1 MLKKHKLSGAQIPD
15 QLKTIPSPPRELF
28 VIGDLKSL
36 LKKPRLTIVGSRKVT
51 PYGKSVT
58 GKFAREA
65 AEAGI
70 VIISGL
76 ALGVDSIAH
85 QAVLSVGGLTVAVLP
100 SGIDQIYPRS
110 HTGLAREILQKNG
123 ALISEYPDKTEPFP
137 SNFVARNRLVA
148 GLGDAILVTEAAE
161 KSGTLHT
168 VNFALEQ
175 GKPVLVVP
183 GNITSPLSAGTN
195 NLLKS
200 GAIPVTSI
208 EDILDAMKI
217 TARVK
222 SQEIIAS
229 SPEEYVIL
237 SLLKEGVTDGND
249 LLIKSGLAASQFNH
263 TMTMLEITGRIKPL
277 GNNHW
282 TRN

>member
-1 MLKKHKLSGAQIPD
+1 MLKKHKLSVSDIPAQL
-15 QLKTIPSPPRELF
+15 QTIPSPPRELF
-28 VIGDLKSL
+28 IIGDLGEILSR
-36 LKKPRLTIVGSRKVT
+36 PRLTIVGSRKVT
-51 PYGKSVT
+51 PYGQAVT
-58 GKFAREA
+58 EKLAQEA
-65 AEAGI
+65 AKAGI

-85 QAVLSVGGLTVAVLP
+85 RAALSVGGLTAAVLP
-100 SGIDQIYPRS
+100 CGLDTIYPRS
-110 HTGLAREILQKNG
+110 HGGLAREILAKNG
-123 ALISEYPDKTEPFP
+123 ALISEYKEGTEPFP

-183 GNITSPLSAGTN
+183 GNITSALSAGTN
-195 NLLKS
+195 NLIKS
-200 GAIPVTSI
+200 GAVVVTSI
-208 EDILDAMKI
+208 EDILQAMKLEGHS
-217 TARVK
+217 AK
-222 SQEIIAS
+222 EEIIAS

-237 SLLKEGVTDGND
+237 SLLKDGTSD
-249 LLIKSGLAASQFNH
+249 GHELLTKSELEPSIFNQ
-263 TMTMLEITGRIKPL
+263 TLTMLEITGRIKPL

-282 TRN
+282 KQN

>member
-1 MLKKHKLSGAQIPD
+1 MLKKHKLSGVQIPD
-15 QLKTIPSPPRELF
+15 QLKTIPSAPRELF
-28 VIGDLKSL
+28 IIGDLDNIL
-36 LKKPRLTIVGSRKVT
+36 TKPRLTIVGSRKVT
-51 PYGKSVT
+51 PYGKAVT
-58 GKFAREA
+58 EKLAREA
-65 AEAGI
+65 AEQGI

-85 QAVLSVGGLTVAVLP
+85 QAALSVGGLTAAVLP

-110 HTGLAREILQKNG
+110 HTGLAREILQNNG

-137 SNFVARNRLVA
+137 SNFIARNRLVA

-175 GKPVLVVP
+175 GKSVLVVP

-217 TARVK
+217 TKSTK
-222 SQEIIAS
+222 SQQITAS

-237 SLLKEGVTDGND
+237 SLLNEGVTDGNE
-249 LLIKSGLAASQFNH
+249 LLTKSELAAAQFNQ
-263 TMTMLEITGRIKPL
+263 TLTMLEITGRVKAL

-282 TRN
+282 TSN